1 MADFANHHTI
11 ESAMTVAAPH
21 NRVALVTGAGS
32 GIGLACAAAL
42 VAEGWRVV
50 YTGRRADALAAAIAK
65 AGDPFGDI
73 AERALAVPCDVGDEA
88 SVAALFAAIRQRF
101 GRLDLLFNNAGIS
114 LPVQTPD
121 ELDATAWRR
130 AVDTNLN
137 GAFFCL
143 SEAFKQMRTQSP
155 MGGRIINNG
164 SISAHAPRPG
174 SIAYT
179 ATKHA
184 ITGLTRAAALDGRA
198 FDIAVGQIDI
208 GNVASDMTER
218 MAKGVP
224 QADGSIRPEARM
236 EVQSVVDGFMTMARL
251 PLGANVLFMTVM
263 ATKMPFVGRG

>member
-1 MADFANHHTI
+1 M
-11 ESAMTVAAPH
+11 SASAPH
-21 NRVALVTGAGS
+21 NRIALVTGAGS
-32 GIGLACAAAL
+32 GIGLGCAAAL
-42 VAEGWRVV
+42 VADGWRVA
-50 YTGRRADALAAAIAK
+50 YTGRRLEALQAAIAR

-73 AERALAVPCDVGDEA
+73 AERAVAIACDVGDEA
-88 SVAALFAAIRQRF
+88 SVDALFAAIQARF
-101 GRLDLLFNNAGIS
+101 GRLDLLFNNAGVS

-121 ELDATAWRR
+121 EIDATTWRR

-143 SEAFKQMRTQSP
+143 AGAFKRMRHQVP

-184 ITGLTRAAALDGRA
+184 VTGLTRAASLDGRP

-218 MAKGVP
+218 MVNGVP
-224 QADGSIRPEARM
+224 QADGSIKPEARM
-236 EVQSVVDGFMTMARL
+236 ELQAVVDGFMTMARL